1 MLCETK
7 MKTMREMQQ
16 STINTMT
23 MTMTRE
29 DYSEDEGNGQV
40 LTRRTTREGEEG
52 MNVIQS

>member
-7 MKTMREMQQ
+7 LKTMREMQQ

-23 MTMTRE
+23 MTRE
-29 DYSEDEGNGQV
+29 DYSEDEGNGRV
-40 LTRRTTREGEEG
+40 LTRRTTREDEEG